1 MLKKKKKLKCYDVA
15 FDSDVYCISL
25 VQDPAIEVNYVALSK
40 EKPLQILL
48 EKEDKHI
55 IVGCALVPDKPIY
68 RRDGDE
74 EFYIQFSKETIEK
87 LAHNYL
93 ANDRVYSFS
102 TDHKDVADD
111 VYIIE
116 TWLKTSENDKSK
128 DYDLDVP
135 IGSWMV
141 MAKVE
146 NDEIWNRIKEGELQG
161 FSIEA
166 FVNLDEIKLN
176 KNNKDMAKENKD
188 TKLEAIEIDD
198 SFWTKLRGILADA
211 LGKPQESKEVEETVG
226 EIVDELEKGAGPKD
240 EDPKVVEQAEN
251 GIPAAVAN
259 EAIMDVV
266 ESVNEVTATPAES
279 VDALQAVI
287 DGLQEEIA
295 KKDEEIESLKK
306 QNQKLSKQPSTKPV
320 VKASAQKQ
328 NPRAVIESLYNGT
341 YFNK

>member
-87 LAHNYL
+87 LAHQYL

-135 IGSWMV
+135 IGSWLI

-146 NDEIWNRIKEGELQG
+146 NDAIWNRIKEGELQG

-166 FVNLDEIKLN
+166 IVDLKEINNKI
-176 KNNKDMAKENKD
+176 KNNMAKEN

-226 EIVDELEKGAGPKD
+226 EIVDEIEKGAGPKD
-240 EDPKVVEQAEN
+240 EETKVVEQVEN

-295 KKDEEIESLKK
+295 KKDEEIQSLKK

-328 NPRAVIESLYNGT
+328 DPRSIVEALYNGT

>member
-74 EFYIQFSKETIEK
+74 EFYIQFSAETIEK
-87 LAHNYL
+87 LAHSYL
-93 ANDRVYSFS
+93 ANDRIYSFS
-102 TDHKDVADD
+102 TDHKDEADD

-135 IGSWMV
+135 IGSWLI

-146 NDEIWNRIKEGELQG
+146 NDAIWNRIKEGELQG

-166 FVNLDEIKLN
+166 IVDLKEINNKI
-176 KNNKDMAKENKD
+176 KNNMAKENKD

-198 SFWTKLRGILADA
+198 SFWTKLRGILSDA
-211 LGKPQESKEVEETVG
+211 LGKPEESKEVEETVG
-226 EIVDELEKGAGPKD
+226 EIVDEMEKGAGPKD
-240 EDPKVVEQAEN
+240 EETKVVEQAEDE
-251 GIPAAVAN
+251 IPAAVVN
-259 EAIMDVV
+259 EEVMDVV
-266 ESVNEVTATPAES
+266 ESVDEVTATPAES

>member
-93 ANDRVYSFS
+93 ANDRIYSFS

-128 DYDLDVP
+128 DYGLDVP

-176 KNNKDMAKENKD
+176 KNNKDMAKENKV
-188 TKLEAIEIDD
+188 KLEAIEIDD
-198 SFWTKLRGILADA
+198 NFWDKLRGILADA
-211 LGKPQESKEVEETVG
+211 LGKPEESKEVEETVG
-226 EIVDELEKGAGPKD
+226 EIVDEMEKGAGPKD
-240 EDPKVVEQAEN
+240 EETKVVEQAEDE
-251 GIPAAVAN
+251 IPAAVVN
-259 EAIMDVV
+259 EEVMDVV

-328 NPRAVIESLYNGT
+328 NPRSVIESLYNGT

>member
-74 EFYIQFSKETIEK
+74 EFYIQFSAETIEK
-87 LAHNYL
+87 LAHSYL
-93 ANDRVYSFS
+93 ANDRIYSFS

-128 DYDLDVP
+128 DYGIDVP
-135 IGSWMV
+135 IGSWLI

-166 FVNLDEIKLN
+166 IVDLKEINNKI
-176 KNNKDMAKENKD
+176 KNNMAKENKD

-198 SFWTKLRGILADA
+198 SFWTKLRGILSDA
-211 LGKPQESKEVEETVG
+211 LGKPEESKEVEDTVG
-226 EIVDELEKGAGPKD
+226 EIVDEMEKGAGPKD

-251 GIPAAVAN
+251 GITAAVAN
-259 EAIMDVV
+259 EAVMDVV

-279 VDALQAVI
+279 AEALQAVI

-328 NPRAVIESLYNGT
+328 DPRAVIESLYNGT

>member
-87 LAHNYL
+87 LAHSYL
-93 ANDRVYSFS
+93 ANDRIYSFS
-102 TDHKDVADD
+102 TDHKDETDD

-128 DYDLDVP
+128 DYGLDVP

-146 NDEIWNRIKEGELQG
+146 NDEIWNRIKEGE
-161 FSIEA
+161 
-166 FVNLDEIKLN
+166 
-176 KNNKDMAKENKD
+176 
-188 TKLEAIEIDD
+188 
-198 SFWTKLRGILADA
+198 
-211 LGKPQESKEVEETVG
+211 
-226 EIVDELEKGAGPKD
+226 
-240 EDPKVVEQAEN
+240 
-251 GIPAAVAN
+251 
-259 EAIMDVV
+259 
-266 ESVNEVTATPAES
+266 
-279 VDALQAVI
+279 
-287 DGLQEEIA
+287 
-295 KKDEEIESLKK
+295 
-306 QNQKLSKQPSTKPV
+306 
-320 VKASAQKQ
+320 
-328 NPRAVIESLYNGT
+328 
-341 YFNK
+341 

>member
-1 MLKKKKKLKCYDVA
+1 MLKKKKKIKCYDVTL
-15 FDSDVYCISL
+15 DSDVFGISL

-74 EFYIQFSKETIEK
+74 EFYIKFSTETIEK
-87 LAHNYL
+87 LAHQYL

-166 FVNLDEIKLN
+166 VVDLKEI
-176 KNNKDMAKENKD
+176 NNKIINNMAKD

-198 SFWTKLRGILADA
+198 SFWTKLRGILSEA
-211 LGKPQESKEVEETVG
+211 LGKPEESKEVEETVG
-226 EIVDELEKGAGPKD
+226 EIVDEMEKGAGPKD
-240 EDPKVVEQAEN
+240 EETKVVEQVEM
-251 GIPAAVAN
+251 PAAVVN
-259 EAIMDVV
+259 EEVMDVV
-266 ESVNEVTATPAES
+266 ESVNEVTSTPAES

-295 KKDEEIESLKK
+295 KKDEEIETLKK

-328 NPRAVIESLYNGT
+328 DPRSIVEALYNGT

>member
-15 FDSDVYCISL
+15 FDSDIYCISL

-74 EFYIQFSKETIEK
+74 EFYIQFSAETIEK

-128 DYDLDVP
+128 DYGLDVP

-146 NDEIWNRIKEGELQG
+146 NDAIWNRIKEGELQG

-166 FVNLDEIKLN
+166 IVDLKEINNKI
-176 KNNKDMAKENKD
+176 KNNMAKENKV
-188 TKLEAIEIDD
+188 KLEAIEIDD
-198 SFWTKLRGILADA
+198 NFWDKLRGILSEA
-211 LGKPQESKEVEETVG
+211 LGKPEESKEVEETVG
-226 EIVDELEKGAGPKD
+226 EIVDEMEKGAGPKD
-240 EDPKVVEQAEN
+240 EETKVVEQVEN
-251 GIPAAVAN
+251 EMPAAVVN
-259 EAIMDVV
+259 EEVMDVV

-295 KKDEEIESLKK
+295 KKDEEIQSLKK

-328 NPRAVIESLYNGT
+328 DPRSIVEALYNGT

>member
-74 EFYIQFSKETIEK
+74 EFYIQFSAETIEK

-128 DYDLDVP
+128 DYNLDVP

-166 FVNLDEIKLN
+166 IVDLKEINNKI
-176 KNNKDMAKENKD
+176 KNNMAKENKV
-188 TKLEAIEIDD
+188 KLEAVEIDD
-198 SFWTKLRGILADA
+198 SFWTKLRGILSDA
-211 LGKPQESKEVEETVG
+211 LGKPQESKEVEDTVG
-226 EIVDELEKGAGPKD
+226 EIVDEIEKGAGPKD
-240 EDPKVVEQAEN
+240 EETKVVEQVENEMPAE
-251 GIPAAVAN
+251 VVN
-259 EAIMDVV
+259 EEVMDVV
-266 ESVNEVTATPAES
+266 ESVDEVTETPAES

-295 KKDEEIESLKK
+295 KKDEEIETLKK

>member
-1 MLKKKKKLKCYDVA
+1 MLKKKKKLKCYDVTL
-15 FDSDVYCISL
+15 DSDVFGISL

-40 EKPLQILL
+40 EKPLQVLL

-74 EFYIQFSKETIEK
+74 EFYIQFSAETIEK
-87 LAHNYL
+87 LAHQYL
-93 ANDRVYSFS
+93 ANDRVYSFT
-102 TDHKDVADD
+102 TDHEDVAND

-128 DYDLDVP
+128 DYGLDAP

-146 NDEIWNRIKEGELQG
+146 NEDIWKRIRENELQG
-161 FSIEA
+161 FSVEA
-166 FVNLDEIKLN
+166 VVDLKEI
-176 KNNKDMAKENKD
+176 NNKIINNMAKENKD

-211 LGKPQESKEVEETVG
+211 LGKPEESKEVEETVG
-226 EIVDELEKGAGPKD
+226 EIVDEMEKGAGPKD
-240 EDPKVVEQAEN
+240 EETKVVEQAEDEM
-251 GIPAAVAN
+251 PAEVVD
-259 EAIMDVV
+259 EEVKDVV
-266 ESVNEVTATPAES
+266 ESVDEVTETPAES

-341 YFNK
+341 YFKK

>member
-68 RRDGDE
+68 RRDGNE
-74 EFYIQFSKETIEK
+74 EFYIKFSAETIEK

-93 ANDRVYSFS
+93 ANDRVRSFS
-102 TDHKDVADD
+102 TDHEDVADD

-128 DYDLDVP
+128 DYGLDVP

-146 NDEIWNRIKEGELQG
+146 NDEIWNRIKDGELQG

-166 FVNLDEIKLN
+166 VVDLKEI
-176 KNNKDMAKENKD
+176 NNKIINNMAKENKN
-188 TKLEAIEIDD
+188 TKLEAVEIDD
-198 SFWTKLRGILADA
+198 KFWDKLRGILSEA
-211 LGKPQESKEVEETVG
+211 LGKPEESKEVEETVG
-226 EIVDELEKGAGPKD
+226 EIVDEMEKGAGPKD
-240 EDPKVVEQAEN
+240 EETKVVEQVENEMPAE
-251 GIPAAVAN
+251 VVN
-259 EAIMDVV
+259 EEVKDVV
-266 ESVNEVTATPAES
+266 ESVDEVTETPAES
-279 VDALQAVI
+279 AEALQAVI

-328 NPRAVIESLYNGT
+328 NPRAVIEALYNGT

>member
-74 EFYIQFSKETIEK
+74 EFYIQFSAETIEK

-135 IGSWMV
+135 IGSWLI

-146 NDEIWNRIKEGELQG
+146 NDAIWNRIKEGELQG

-166 FVNLDEIKLN
+166 IVDLKEINNKI
-176 KNNKDMAKENKD
+176 KNNMAKENKD

-198 SFWTKLRGILADA
+198 SFWTKLKGILADA
-211 LGKPQESKEVEETVG
+211 LGKPEESKEVEETVG
-226 EIVDELEKGAGPKD
+226 EIVDEMEKGAGPKD
-240 EDPKVVEQAEN
+240 EETKVVEQAEDK
-251 GIPAAVAN
+251 IPAAVVN
-259 EAIMDVV
+259 EEVMDVV

-320 VKASAQKQ
+320 VKASAQK
-328 NPRAVIESLYNGT
+328 RDSRSIIEALYNGT

>member
-198 SFWTKLRGILADA
+198 SFWTKLRGILSDA
-211 LGKPQESKEVEETVG
+211 LGKPEESKEVEDTVG
-226 EIVDELEKGAGPKD
+226 EIVDEMEKGAGPKD
-240 EDPKVVEQAEN
+240 EEPKVVEQAED

>member
-87 LAHNYL
+87 LAHSYL
-93 ANDRVYSFS
+93 ANDRIYSFS
-102 TDHKDVADD
+102 TDHKDEADD

-135 IGSWMV
+135 IGSWLI

-146 NDEIWNRIKEGELQG
+146 NDAIWNRIKEGELQG

-166 FVNLDEIKLN
+166 IVDLKEINNKI
-176 KNNKDMAKENKD
+176 KNNMAKEN
-188 TKLEAIEIDD
+188 TKLEAVEIDD
-198 SFWTKLRGILADA
+198 KFWDKLRGILSEA

-226 EIVDELEKGAGPKD
+226 EIVDEIEKGAGPKD
-240 EDPKVVEQAEN
+240 EETKVVEQVEN
-251 GIPAAVAN
+251 EIPSVVVN
-259 EAIMDVV
+259 EEVMDVV

-328 NPRAVIESLYNGT
+328 DPRAVIESLYNGT

>member
-74 EFYIQFSKETIEK
+74 EFYIQFSAETIEK

-135 IGSWMV
+135 IGSWLI

-146 NDEIWNRIKEGELQG
+146 NDAIWNRIKEGELQG

-166 FVNLDEIKLN
+166 IVDLKEINNKI
-176 KNNKDMAKENKD
+176 KNNMAKENKV
-188 TKLEAIEIDD
+188 KLEAVEIDD
-198 SFWTKLRGILADA
+198 KFWDKLRGILADA

-226 EIVDELEKGAGPKD
+226 EIVDEMEKGAGPKD
-240 EDPKVVEQAEN
+240 EETKVVEQAEDEM
-251 GIPAAVAN
+251 PAEVVD
-259 EAIMDVV
+259 EEVMDVV
-266 ESVNEVTATPAES
+266 ESVDEVTETPAES
-279 VDALQAVI
+279 AEALQAVI

-328 NPRAVIESLYNGT
+328 NPRDVIESLYNGT